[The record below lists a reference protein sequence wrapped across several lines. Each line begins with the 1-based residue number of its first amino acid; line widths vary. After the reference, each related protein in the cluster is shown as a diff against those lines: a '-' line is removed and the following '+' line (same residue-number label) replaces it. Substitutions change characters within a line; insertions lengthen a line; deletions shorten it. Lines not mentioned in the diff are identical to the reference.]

1 LEAPVTQQYL
11 VGQFSVLLEDLQP
24 PPSEW
29 LAAVRK
35 LRREVESCPLSMLPQ
50 LAQEA
55 VTLTDM
61 ICWGALEQGDVSG
74 FCRYARSAAALGEFI
89 DNARLLGE

>member
-1 LEAPVTQQYL
+1 
-11 VGQFSVLLEDLQP
+11 
-24 PPSEW
+24 
-29 LAAVRK
+29 
-35 LRREVESCPLSMLPQ
+35 MLPQ

-74 FCRYARSAAALGEFI
+74 FCRYARSAAALGAFI